1 MKNAYHIC
9 LSAGSEVCC
18 RDEEDYLYYF
28 NSLALAIAHTESS
41 LMADSVMSNH
51 IHECVRTARLVE
63 LIKRQRYT
71 YTRYFNAKY
80 LRRGSL
86 FMRHPFVIVLDGLYH
101 KLAALSY
108 TLRNA
113 VHHGITSTPF
123 EYRHSSARTL
133 FRAALGR
140 EDVTEFLPDSLQ
152 YKFLPDHVDCPDGY
166 KMSPSG
172 LILRENVIDVSDVE
186 HLFATPRAFLYYM
199 NRLSGEEWLR
209 EQEKDKQSGA
219 LITLELIEQGVTH
232 QSMAQMLSF
241 EHGRAD
247 YRNPDDRT
255 VCEMI
260 DRELLVD
267 IGKESIYLLSR
278 SEKVELAN
286 RLCRDFGLSKAQV
299 ARCLAMNY

>member
-9 LSAGSEVCC
+9 LSAGDEVCC

-28 NSLALAIAHTESS
+28 NSLALAVAHTESS

-51 IHECVRTARLVE
+51 VHECVRTAHLME

-71 YTRYFNAKY
+71 FTRYFNAKY

-86 FMRHPFVIVLDGLYH
+86 FHRHPFVIELEGLHH

-113 VHHGITSTPF
+113 VHHGVASTPF

-133 FRAALGR
+133 FREALGR
-140 EDVTEFLPDSLQ
+140 EELKEYLPQNLQ
-152 YKFLPDHVDCPDGY
+152 HRFLPDHVGCPEGY
-166 KMSPSG
+166 RMTPGG
-172 LILRENVIDVSDVE
+172 LILREDVIDVSDVE

-199 NRLSGEEWLR
+199 NRLSGEEWIR
-209 EQEKDKQSGA
+209 EQEKDKQSGV
-219 LITLELIEQGVTH
+219 LITLDLIEQGVTH
-232 QSMAQMLSF
+232 QPMAQMLSF

-247 YRNPDDRT
+247 YRNPDDRV

-267 IGKESIYLLSR
+267 IGKESIYLLSH
-278 SEKVELAN
+278 SEKVDLAN